1 VPHDVWWL
9 HSVRGRA
16 PVENES
22 SNLTSNTRL
31 APTAGWADTG
41 FAQPLKVRMTRQ
53 QAQALEV
60 VRLAIDAARKTGLTD
75 EQIFDAINLPI
86 YRKHAS
92 VGREP
97 KK

>member
-1 VPHDVWWL
+1 
-9 HSVRGRA
+9 
-16 PVENES
+16 
-22 SNLTSNTRL
+22 
-31 APTAGWADTG
+31 
-41 FAQPLKVRMTRQ
+41 MTRQ

-86 YRKHAS
+86 YRKHAPL
-92 VGREP
+92 GREP